1 MLVLLIITAL
11 VSAILCSTL
20 PRNAYGTPHPVHL
33 RSLVRLWAQAPLRR
47 YLASTR
53 EARQ

>member
-1 MLVLLIITAL
+1 MLVLVIISAL

-20 PRNAYGTPHPVHL
+20 PRNVHL